1 MTKGRQP
8 KYTVK
13 DTVFRDMFSDKK
25 YLIQLYQALHPDD
38 KAITKDD
45 LDIVTLQSI
54 LMNGIYND
62 LGFMV
67 RGNQLMILVEA
78 QSTWSANIIVRSLIY
93 LMSTYQDYFTNNKIQ
108 LYGSK
113 KADMPKPEL
122 YVIYTGDKEHHPD
135 ILSLKDE
142 FFPDTDCCIDA
153 KVKIIY
159 LSDSD
164 DIINQYIGFCRV
176 FNEQVALHGR
186 TLTAAKEIIRIC
198 RDRNLLTEYLSER
211 EKEVE
216 DIMLTLFDQEK
227 IWNIERDNIR
237 AAALADGISQG
248 ISQGAAEK
256 EQNMIVGMLKE
267 NVNINTI
274 AKVAQMT
281 VEQVAAIG
289 KKAAVL

>member
-122 YVIYTGDKEHHPD
+122 YVIYTGEKEHHPD

-159 LSDSD
+159 LSDRD

-198 RDRNLLTEYLSER
+198 RDKNLLTEYLSER

-227 IWNIERDNIR
+227 MWNIERDNIR

>member
-1 MTKGRQP
+1 MQLREQIFI
-8 KYTVK
+8 
-13 DTVFRDMFSDKK
+13 FRWKI
-25 YLIQLYQALHPDD
+25 LI
-38 KAITKDD
+38 
-45 LDIVTLQSI
+45 
-54 LMNGIYND
+54 
-62 LGFMV
+62 
-67 RGNQLMILVEA
+67 
-78 QSTWSANIIVRSLIY
+78 LI
-93 LMSTYQDYFTNNKIQ
+93 
-108 LYGSK
+108 G
-113 KADMPKPEL
+113 E
-122 YVIYTGDKEHHPD
+122 KENHPD

>member
-1 MTKGRQP
+1 M
-8 KYTVK
+8 
-13 DTVFRDMFSDKK
+13 
-25 YLIQLYQALHPDD
+25 
-38 KAITKDD
+38 
-45 LDIVTLQSI
+45 
-54 LMNGIYND
+54 
-62 LGFMV
+62 
-67 RGNQLMILVEA
+67 
-78 QSTWSANIIVRSLIY
+78 
-93 LMSTYQDYFTNNKIQ
+93 
-108 LYGSK
+108 
-113 KADMPKPEL
+113 
-122 YVIYTGDKEHHPD
+122 
-135 ILSLKDE
+135 SLKDE

-159 LSDSD
+159 LSDSG

-198 RDRNLLTEYLSER
+198 RDKNLLTEYLSER

-237 AAALADGISQG
+237 ATALADG